1 MINLS
6 LYDKVYEE
14 VPAWDIGREQGAFKR
29 LVHDNNSENRLFVDP
44 ILDVGCGTG
53 ENSLF
58 FAQLAFNVTGID
70 SSQTAIAKAIEKA
83 TDRNLVE
90 NVTFLKYNLFD
101 LYNLGRTFNTI
112 IDSGVFNL
120 FDANSKVEYQYIMKR
135 ILNPKGKLII
145 LSFNNLEP
153 GKGYLPKKTN
163 EEDFFKVF
171 KYGWNVKKVQVDVFE
186 HNYETKNAPALLAII
201 EKL

>member
-1 MINLS
+1 MISLS

-14 VPAWDIGREQGAFKR
+14 VPAWDIGREQGAFRR
-29 LVHDNNSENRLFVDP
+29 LVNNNNSENSLFVDP

-83 TDRNLVE
+83 SDRNLVE

-145 LSFNNLEP
+145 LSFNNLDPAKEN
-153 GKGYLPKKTN
+153 LPKKTK
-163 EEDFFKVF
+163 EEDFFKLF

-186 HNYETKNAPALLAII
+186 HNYETKCAPAWLAII